1 MPITKDILMIK
12 SQIKKFIT
20 ETAMLDK
27 EEVKDETL
35 IFDEGIFD
43 SMGFLSLINYIEK
56 EFNIKAE
63 DSELLE
69 ENFESV
75 NTMVNYITKKMS
87 N

>member
-1 MPITKDILMIK
+1 MTEIDKIK
-12 SQIKKFIT
+12 NQIKDFIA
-20 ETAMLDK
+20 ETAMIEK
-27 EEVKDETL
+27 EEINDDSL

-43 SMGFLSLINYIEK
+43 SMGFLSLINFIEK
-56 EFNIKAE
+56 EFKIKAE

-75 NTMVNYITKKMS
+75 NAMVNYITKKMS

>member
-1 MPITKDILMIK
+1 MNDTAEIK
-12 SQIKKFIT
+12 NQIKDFIA
-20 ETAMLDK
+20 ETAMVDK
-27 EEVKDETL
+27 EEVKDDTH

-56 EFNIKAE
+56 EFSIKAE

-69 ENFESV
+69 ENFESL
-75 NTMVNYITKKMS
+75 NAMVTYITKKMS

>member
-1 MPITKDILMIK
+1 MNDIIEIK
-12 SQIKKFIT
+12 EQIKDFIAD
-20 ETAMLDK
+20 TAMIDK
-27 EEVKDETL
+27 KEIKDDSL

-43 SMGFLSLINYIEK
+43 SMGFLSLINFIEK
-56 EFNIKAE
+56 DFKIKAE

-75 NTMVNYITKKMS
+75 NAMLNYISKKRS